1 LIRRHFLSDDE
12 WRLFIAEMK
21 VVLLKYPEE
30 AASIQREIGAAEA
43 ALADES
49 RRFVRAQEE

>member
-1 LIRRHFLSDDE
+1 
-12 WRLFIAEMK
+12 MK